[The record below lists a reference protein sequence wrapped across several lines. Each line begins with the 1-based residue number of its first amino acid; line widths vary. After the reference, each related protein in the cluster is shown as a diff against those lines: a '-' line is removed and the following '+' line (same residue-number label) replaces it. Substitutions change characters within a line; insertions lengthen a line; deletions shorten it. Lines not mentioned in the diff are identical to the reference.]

1 MKKFLRLGFAMAGF
15 LLITHF
21 ADAQKTKKAS
31 LKNKVSLSVVK
42 AYANPQSISDVK
54 DILINNE
61 AYNALKELIEK
72 YQVTMVYDD
81 NSFRGNANLKR
92 GDFVVS
98 YASALQSIRSA
109 TKRDSLDTVLV
120 NTYDRNRAY
129 ITSVTQVKDLKPGS
143 IYYVAVQ
150 NLLEDW
156 GINAPF
162 TKAAVLN
169 AQSLFYQDELY
180 DILRVTLGYQYSGIT
195 PRKVAV
201 TRNHFAIILDDALN
215 QKMKQIDSLAA
226 KNKARA
232 DAEKARVKA
241 LIEQIEQNRHDS
253 ISKEIEARKI
263 EAQKKE
269 EEARKKL
276 GVKKN
281 Q

>member
-1 MKKFLRLGFAMAGF
+1 
-15 LLITHF
+15 
-21 ADAQKTKKAS
+21 
-31 LKNKVSLSVVK
+31 
-42 AYANPQSISDVK
+42 
-54 DILINNE
+54 
-61 AYNALKELIEK
+61 
-72 YQVTMVYDD
+72 MVYDD
-81 NSFRGNANLKR
+81 NTFRGNANLKR

-98 YASALQSIRSA
+98 YASALQSIRRA

-129 ITSVTQVKDLKPGS
+129 INSVTQVKDLKPGS

-180 DILRVTLGYQYSGIT
+180 DILRVTLGYQYRGIT
-195 PRKVAV
+195 PGKVAV

-232 DAEKARVKA
+232 DAEKARVNA

-276 GVKKN
+276 GMKN
-281 Q
+281 NQ

>member
-1 MKKFLRLGFAMAGF
+1 
-15 LLITHF
+15 
-21 ADAQKTKKAS
+21 
-31 LKNKVSLSVVK
+31 
-42 AYANPQSISDVK
+42 
-54 DILINNE
+54 
-61 AYNALKELIEK
+61 
-72 YQVTMVYDD
+72 
-81 NSFRGNANLKR
+81 
-92 GDFVVS
+92 
-98 YASALQSIRSA
+98 
-109 TKRDSLDTVLV
+109 VLV

-129 ITSVTQVKDLKPGS
+129 INSVTQVKDLKPGS

-180 DILRVTLGYQYSGIT
+180 DILRVTLGYQYRGIT
-195 PRKVAV
+195 PGKVAV

-232 DAEKARVKA
+232 DAEKARVNA

-276 GVKKN
+276 GMKN
-281 Q
+281 NQ